1 MTKSQPRIKA
11 LRRCCTFVVNTICLG
26 MATTWRRCEQTNW
39 TDGVADIRYMTL
51 PKRTVIQGQL
61 RRPDRTL
68 LRVRMPR
75 YMDILVV
82 KLLIPRTRLDTDT
95 LRYPGDGV
103 VYLTLH
109 PS

>member
-1 MTKSQPRIKA
+1 MTKSQPRLKA

-26 MATTWRRCEQTNW
+26 MAITWRRCEQTKW
-39 TDGVADIRYMTL
+39 TAGVADIRYMTL
-51 PKRTVIQGQL
+51 PKRTAIQGQL

-68 LRVRMPR
+68 LQVRMPR

-95 LRYPGDGV
+95 LRYPVDGV
-103 VYLTLH
+103 VFLTLH

>member
-11 LRRCCTFVVNTICLG
+11 LRRCCTSVVNTICLG

-39 TDGVADIRYMTL
+39 TGGVADIRYMTL

-61 RRPDRTL
+61 RWPDRTP
-68 LRVRMPR
+68 LRARMPR

-95 LRYPGDGV
+95 LRYPVDGV
-103 VYLTLH
+103 VFLTLH